1 MYFDNKPCAVCGS
14 EVRLERRS
22 DPPVGRTDGP
32 VGEGVVGDGDSNI
45 DERVCA
51 NPDCPTNAAD
61 ETAGTPRP

>member
-1 MYFDNKPCAVCGS
+1 
-14 EVRLERRS
+14 
-22 DPPVGRTDGP
+22 